1 MGNVPENER
10 SSVEQTAFA
19 ELDHERSEMKV
30 FELLLK
36 IESRLRKEARDDL
49 RARKE
54 SRFQELQDRSHPRLY
69 NSLARKNHP
78 SPRRFL

>member
-1 MGNVPENER
+1 MSTAPDDEMP
-10 SSVEQTAFA
+10 STEQTAFA
-19 ELDHERSEMKV
+19 RLDRERSEMKA

-54 SRFQELQDRSHPRLY
+54 SRTKESEERTGPLSPGRPPR
-69 NSLARKNHP
+69 
-78 SPRRFL
+78 

>member
-1 MGNVPENER
+1 MSTAPDAER
-10 SSVEQTAFA
+10 SSTEQTAFA
-19 ELDHERSEMKV
+19 RLDRERSEMKA

-54 SRFQELQDRSHPRLY
+54 SRTKESEERTGPLSPGRPPR
-69 NSLARKNHP
+69 
-78 SPRRFL
+78 